1 MATTEK
7 TTLLDD
13 EFVKGVAQVILYKG
27 LTSNQRKKT
36 CNICMTRN

>member
-27 LTSNQRKKT
+27 LTSNQRKKPV
-36 CNICMTRN
+36 ISA